1 MEKGSCQEKCGKYH
15 PRMCNAMKH
24 SGFCFRGPNCY
35 YAHFGNRNRDTNE
48 NENNQR
54 NQHYEQR
61 QNPHTDRRK
70 SMHNPQWQ
78 QNDREAYHNYDN
90 HTARQNAM
98 PQWQQSNR
106 EAYHNYDNHTARQN
120 AMPQWQQ
127 RNGEIYYNYDNHT
140 ARQNAMPNQQ
150 GQQYRETY
158 HNNSHMGYDRRN
170 EIGKDF
176 HVNQQ
181 MTKYMME
188 RTAEMMAERMMSGNH
203 NY

>member
-15 PRMCNAMKH
+15 PRMCYAMKR
-24 SGFCFRGPNCY
+24 SGFCYRGPNCY
-35 YAHFGNRNRDTNE
+35 YAHFGNINRHTIE

-106 EAYHNYDNHTARQN
+106 EAY
-120 AMPQWQQ
+120 
-127 RNGEIYYNYDNHT
+127 YNYDNHT
-140 ARQNAMPNQQ
+140 ARHNAMHNPQQ
-150 GQQYRETY
+150 WQ
-158 HNNSHMGYDRRN
+158 
-170 EIGKDF
+170 
-176 HVNQQ
+176 
-181 MTKYMME
+181 
-188 RTAEMMAERMMSGNH
+188 
-203 NY
+203 